1 MLLIAADFDISEMDK
16 LQWGNRKRLRCVK
29 VKDSSLNGKSDGS
42 GGGGGVVKKKITS
55 RVVDNINSHN
65 NHTNNSSKEGHVLT
79 TAPSPHRPNRELGM
93 NRSIT
98 NDSRKAS
105 TSLSP
110 EKEDRYYTTR
120 GSGGFDDGTKVLFAN
135 PKEENRK
142 IVWPKLLITLS
153 SKEKEE
159 DFMAMKGCKP
169 PQRPKK
175 RAKLIQRTILLVSPG
190 AWLTDLCQERYEVRE
205 KKTSKKKDVPSQEA
219 NDVEIIMEMAAPV
232 DEQEEAQNV
241 ESGNVPQ
248 QNNLNGTNAT
258 KRSPLEVHKEPYRPP
273 PKKIQRAKAV
283 EVVKTE
289 GPKNVSEIWG
299 HFTRLKAFERLGE
312 EDHKFIDYFD
322 DYEMNQEGEC
332 GGRRGK
338 GKGSKII
345 GPPMDVDWTNARNFV
360 KFLKI
365 FYNVT
370 LKFSGSSY
378 ITSNSFF
385 RELATVHVG
394 LSNMISKG
402 DYQMASMALRMKE
415 KFNKYWGNID
425 NINWL
430 LFIAIL
436 LDPRYKLKYV
446 NFGFATIY
454 EGDGSFVKR
463 MTGKVEDMLCL
474 LYKHYAEPNFQQ
486 TGRDEHP
493 KPGYNYMNVDDE
505 DDPSELLESQFA
517 KHLEDE
523 ECVESKSENL
533 KDQAPLYHQMINSNE
548 GGFSWFATP

>member
-1 MLLIAADFDISEMDK
+1 MENI
-16 LQWGNRKRLRCVK
+16 
-29 VKDSSLNGKSDGS
+29 
-42 GGGGGVVKKKITS
+42 
-55 RVVDNINSHN
+55 VD
-65 NHTNNSSKEGHVLT
+65 T
-79 TAPSPHRPNRELGM
+79 T
-93 NRSIT
+93 
-98 NDSRKAS
+98 
-105 TSLSP
+105 
-110 EKEDRYYTTR
+110 
-120 GSGGFDDGTKVLFAN
+120 
-135 PKEENRK
+135 
-142 IVWPKLLITLS
+142 
-153 SKEKEE
+153 
-159 DFMAMKGCKP
+159 
-169 PQRPKK
+169 
-175 RAKLIQRTILLVSPG
+175 
-190 AWLTDLCQERYEVRE
+190 
-205 KKTSKKKDVPSQEA
+205 KDVPSQEA

-299 HFTRLKAFERLGE
+299 HFTRLKVFVQEISTQFEKAFERLGE

-523 ECVESKSENL
+523 ECVESKSEVTGYLLDSCEKSSKDFDILNWWKKNTL
-533 KDQAPLYHQMINSNE
+533 KYPVLSKVARDVLAIPVSTIASKSAFSTSGRVIDPFRSSLSPKMVEALICAQNWLKSTHSPIDLRAAMEDIEQFEQFEKEFE
-548 GGFSWFATP
+548 GSSSFVSSDD